1 MTESE
6 ISDSTASAEEQ
17 VWPTVLELQKVLV
30 ARLRAA
36 AQGGAAQGGD
46 MAPEAFAISVT
57 SCDHGS
63 CYGR

>member
-30 ARLRAA
+30 ATLRAT
-36 AQGGAAQGGD
+36 AQRGD
-46 MAPEAFAISVT
+46 RAPEAMALSLG
-57 SCDHGS
+57 SCDHDS
-63 CYGR
+63 CYGN